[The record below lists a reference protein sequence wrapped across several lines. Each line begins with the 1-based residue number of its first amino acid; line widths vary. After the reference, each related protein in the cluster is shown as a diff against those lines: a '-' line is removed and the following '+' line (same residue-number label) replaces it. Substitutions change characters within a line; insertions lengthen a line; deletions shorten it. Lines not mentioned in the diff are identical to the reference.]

1 MPSNAGEQSSKN
13 DEKNNNKKSYIYKTF
28 HSSYIGVTQMVFTFC
43 LTHPLDLFKTN
54 MQASLKKNQ
63 NSLEVIREQL
73 RKGPSSFYIAAIPN
87 FSRFFFKE
95 LYRSPLRGF
104 LKKFYNDN
112 LPANVSVAYPDL
124 KNVLTGLSLSI
135 TDTFVLCPLERVKVW
150 IMTNNDRNKPIR
162 QFFVKDSQPLL
173 KDLFRG
179 LNVSFCRS
187 TISWVSYLTLEERI
201 RLFLCKEFV
210 TSQEDM
216 PISLQILIGTLSGVC
231 NLALTHPFDTIKTQ
245 IQKKDATTMSKP
257 FLKTLLDLYRTN
269 GLGGVYSGWQ
279 FRLPSYIIVAVITS
293 SNIQK
298 IDKIW
303 NS

>member
-1 MPSNAGEQSSKN
+1 MPNNEKL
-13 DEKNNNKKSYIYKTF
+13 DEKDETNKKSYMYKTF
-28 HSSYIGVTQMVFTFC
+28 KSSYIGVTQMMLAFG

-54 MQASLKKNQ
+54 MQASLKSQ
-63 NSLEVIREQL
+63 NSFDLIKQQL

-87 FSRFFFKE
+87 FSRVFFKE

-104 LKKFYNDN
+104 LKKFYNEN
-112 LPANVSVAYPDL
+112 LPANMSAAYPDL
-124 KNVLTGLSLSI
+124 KNVLTGLTLSI
-135 TDTFVLCPLERVKVW
+135 TDTFILCPLERVKVW
-150 IMTNNDRNKPIR
+150 IMTNSDRNRPLR
-162 QFFVKDSQPLL
+162 QFFVNNNGQPILRN
-173 KDLFRG
+173 LFRG

-187 TISWVSYLTLEERI
+187 TVSWISYLTIEEKI
-201 RLFLCKEFV
+201 RLYLCKKFSK
-210 TSQEDM
+210 SQEDV
-216 PISLQILIGTLSGVC
+216 PISLQVLIGAFSGAC
-231 NLALTHPFDTIKTQ
+231 NLLLTHPFDTVKTQ
-245 IQKKDATTMSKP
+245 IQKKDATTSKS
-257 FLKTLLDLYRTN
+257 FLRALIDLYRTN